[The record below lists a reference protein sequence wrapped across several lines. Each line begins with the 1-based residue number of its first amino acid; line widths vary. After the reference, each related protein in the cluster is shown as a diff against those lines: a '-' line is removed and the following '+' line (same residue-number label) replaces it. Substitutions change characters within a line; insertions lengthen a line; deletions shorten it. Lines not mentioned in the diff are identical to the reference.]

1 MASLKDT
8 PPPGVGKPHD
18 DSGLGPKPDMV
29 FPLPDDSGLGGEKPV
44 VPPTPPAQPEE
55 PVPDVPPMEE
65 EGMSWWV
72 ILLIVLA
79 VLLLIGAGYA
89 LAARQFNLKWHEIIT
104 NF

>member
-1 MASLKDT
+1 MMTAVSAQNPIWYSHSQMTADLVAKS
-8 PPPGVGKPHD
+8 P
-18 DSGLGPKPDMV
+18 SC
-29 FPLPDDSGLGGEKPV
+29 PLPR
-44 VPPTPPAQPEE
+44 PAQPEE
-55 PVPDVPPMEE
+55 PVPVVPPMEE